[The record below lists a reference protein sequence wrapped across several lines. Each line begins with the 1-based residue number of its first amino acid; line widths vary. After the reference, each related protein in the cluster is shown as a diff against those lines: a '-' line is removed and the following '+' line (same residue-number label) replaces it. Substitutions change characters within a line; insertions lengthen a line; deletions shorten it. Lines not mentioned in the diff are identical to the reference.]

1 MENDQK
7 YSSSIAL
14 CMIEEKGHDFDLLRM
29 EFKKILSS
37 EDLSHAEK
45 NTVTLLIKVIAVPFF
60 PENPIEPYLLRY
72 IDDDQ
77 YRSDHPFEFSKD
89 DIEYLVS
96 IASTFRNDIFK
107 ARVNDL
113 IWFCIKKGNIVH
125 ADIAIDSYLA
135 SAFNR
140 PATEWRSYTKQEL
153 ERGYRLAKGINRTD
167 KIQKIKK
174 YLLDMLTTTEE
185 TDINL
190 FFAIALFS
198 EETGLLTD
206 EKPDV
211 ISQIQRVADNLF
223 NNSNFDLA
231 IRYYELCARLYPS
244 ADVKTRVAMLMRSA
258 ECYECHARA
267 LALGSNGQK
276 MMSHHWFEQAIAAY
290 RRIDNQYR
298 SGTDIDKRI
307 EQLRHELLD
316 AGKFIA
322 NFIPTTTKPIEDA
335 DDLIQDAQN
344 QIAQQHSVNDAMWVL
359 SLITITPSL
368 QQLRES
374 NQGAGFFSQLMSGFS
389 RFSLDGRVIARST
402 ERASDGVVTDPGPFE
417 LDSTSISVYVELAQ
431 VSTLCRIVPAV
442 RQLHQSHTLDR
453 MFIYEICS
461 TSNLIPD
468 DSLTL
473 AAEAIWLGF
482 EGRCQ
487 IAIFLIGPLI
497 ENIIRTRLKE
507 NGALT
512 STLKGV
518 EHENSVKTLLATK
531 KAADIFNENI
541 LFELTMIFADSNG
554 PNLRNEAAHGLLT
567 DASANSWGP
576 VYGWWLFFKIIFL
589 SVAQP
594 SALYNHKN
602 GEQ

>member
-258 ECYECHARA
+258 ECYECHARNNPRN
-267 LALGSNGQK
+267 GNSPRISN
-276 MMSHHWFEQAIAAY
+276 S
-290 RRIDNQYR
+290 RDRVNQNTLNTNR
-298 SGTDIDKRI
+298 NNNR
-307 EQLRHELLD
+307 
-316 AGKFIA
+316 
-322 NFIPTTTKPIEDA
+322 TTKPKP
-335 DDLIQDAQN
+335 
-344 QIAQQHSVNDAMWVL
+344 NDRKPV
-359 SLITITPSL
+359 TITNNSL
-368 QQLRES
+368 NRNNQNSYSPNTKPNVDVQRNNTQRKPVVTSSYS
-374 NQGAGFFSQLMSGFS
+374 NQNTTNNSLNRNVNANSNTRSQ
-389 RFSLDGRVIARST
+389 T
-402 ERASDGVVTDPGPFE
+402 ERRQGSSYVNRNYNRNSNNNS
-417 LDSTSISVYVELAQ
+417 STNRSQQGNRSPVSYTNTRQANNKPVQPTYQSNAPVQNYSKPNNSNNSNSGNANVKPAKKQSSKESKNDRSSNNSNQSSRNSSSRSISKPR
-431 VSTLCRIVPAV
+431 SR
-442 RQLHQSHTLDR
+442 S
-453 MFIYEICS
+453 
-461 TSNLIPD
+461 
-468 DSLTL
+468 
-473 AAEAIWLGF
+473 
-482 EGRCQ
+482 
-487 IAIFLIGPLI
+487 
-497 ENIIRTRLKE
+497 
-507 NGALT
+507 
-512 STLKGV
+512 KG
-518 EHENSVKTLLATK
+518 N
-531 KAADIFNENI
+531 N
-541 LFELTMIFADSNG
+541 
-554 PNLRNEAAHGLLT
+554 
-567 DASANSWGP
+567 
-576 VYGWWLFFKIIFL
+576 
-589 SVAQP
+589 
-594 SALYNHKN
+594 
-602 GEQ
+602 